1 MKGLTPVRS
10 VPAKGDAASTSKSA
24 IAPGSIDMREPP
36 HQDISEIW
44 RKQMFT
50 CKSFLL
56 DLRGTILDLDHIDP
70 TIFTEVTDI
79 EGVRKIAHYIEKD
92 YLEGAIVLSFYDE
105 QILTFRNWDALA
117 ALWIYLVA
125 AIDKTMDTG
134 EGISNMAGHP
144 GVISFK
150 EHPSGFIKLHTDW
163 NDKRYWLPE
172 KEFVTTLLQGAV
184 VVAHNS
190 RFDYTFLRRA
200 FARCGLPFAAPT
212 LCTVQLSRRLY
223 PQFYKHSLESRA
235 IENLYLAGQINGTTG
250 YEEAGA
256 QGLLAGINAARRAR
270 DLEPWYP
277 EREQAYL
284 GVLIDDL
291 ITQGTH
297 GTAVVGQQ
305 ISVAFAL
312 VSARQY
318 AYLYIVLQQAY
329 EVFYERC
336 LARTSYGN
344 VAN

>member
-1 MKGLTPVRS
+1 
-10 VPAKGDAASTSKSA
+10 
-24 IAPGSIDMREPP
+24 
-36 HQDISEIW
+36 
-44 RKQMFT
+44 MFT

-144 GVISFK
+144 GAISFK

-184 VVAHNS
+184 
-190 RFDYTFLRRA
+190 
-200 FARCGLPFAAPT
+200 
-212 LCTVQLSRRLY
+212 
-223 PQFYKHSLESRA
+223 E
-235 IENLYLAGQINGTTG
+235 
-250 YEEAGA
+250 
-256 QGLLAGINAARRAR
+256 
-270 DLEPWYP
+270 
-277 EREQAYL
+277 
-284 GVLIDDL
+284 
-291 ITQGTH
+291 
-297 GTAVVGQQ
+297 
-305 ISVAFAL
+305 
-312 VSARQY
+312 
-318 AYLYIVLQQAY
+318 
-329 EVFYERC
+329 FYEATDIALRLQGKYLPELNYC
-336 LARTSYGN
+336 KELLEKVQERFKWGYHSYLSLPN
-344 VAN
+344 E